1 MTVIRKCRNRATPKA
16 LSNASKG
23 KKSSLQRIKISSEKP
38 DSEIAAPDNVWV
50 PGLEDKEKE
59 KGNDKN
65 K

>member
-1 MTVIRKCRNRATPKA
+1 VN
-16 LSNASKG
+16 
-23 KKSSLQRIKISSEKP
+23 EKP

-59 KGNDKN
+59 KDDDKN